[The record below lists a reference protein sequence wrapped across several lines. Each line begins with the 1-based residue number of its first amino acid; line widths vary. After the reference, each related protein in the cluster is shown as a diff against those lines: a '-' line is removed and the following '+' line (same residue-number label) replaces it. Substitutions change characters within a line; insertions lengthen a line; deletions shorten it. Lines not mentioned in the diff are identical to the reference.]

1 VTWRLVLESQAEAE
15 ILQAA
20 EWYGRRNNKLR
31 DDFLS
36 AITSSLIVIQNNP
49 LQYQPVRGEVRRIM
63 VGRFPYALLYSVS
76 GEDVIVTVCFHCSR
90 DPKRWRERFPS

>member
-1 VTWRLVLESQAEAE
+1 
-15 ILQAA
+15 
-20 EWYGRRNNKLR
+20 
-31 DDFLS
+31 
-36 AITSSLIVIQNNP
+36 
-49 LQYQPVRGEVRRIM
+49 VRGEVRRIM